1 MAYILQDKRDKRMFY
16 KGINNAYGRHAYT
29 YIKDNAL
36 VFDNYDEACMVA
48 EDIKAEVIHIKIEQ
62 QKKKTTK
69 KKVTSSKKEV
79 LQETKITTKEDT
91 NGQLGFNI

>member
-1 MAYILQDKRDKRMFY
+1 MAYILQDKKDKRMYY
-16 KGINNAYGRHAYT
+16 KGTDNAYGRHAYT

-36 VFDNYDEACMVA
+36 VFENYDEACMVA
-48 EDIKAEVIHIKIEQ
+48 EDIKAEVIHIRIEQ

-69 KKVTSSKKEV
+69 KKVTPSKKEV

-91 NGQLGFNI
+91 NGQLGFDI